1 MNDTNSG
8 YFIDKLILKSFNY
21 QNVARALFFPFI
33 WIQFFKIFVKGNNS
47 I

>member
-1 MNDTNSG
+1 MNDNNSD

-21 QNVARALFFPFI
+21 QNLARALFFPFI
-33 WIQFFKIFVKGNNS
+33 WIHFFEIFVKGNNS